1 MSGNR
6 PGAGETSLTVTLP
19 RGVQSVERVQ
29 RCTRSVPGAR
39 LGQLAQHEPGKI
51 PPNYDADEF
60 ANDKPRF
67 NANDATIAMLNAR
80 HAHGHTAQSSVNML
94 AVLRDFED
102 IGYIRHVGRDG
113 ENGPFL
119 YEWCA

>member
-1 MSGNR
+1 M
-6 PGAGETSLTVTLP
+6 
-19 RGVQSVERVQ
+19 
-29 RCTRSVPGAR
+29 
-39 LGQLAQHEPGKI
+39 AQHEPGKI

-60 ANDKPRF
+60 AQLADALHELANDKPRF